1 MLAWLHHDF
10 RNSHGCCRHLCTM
23 LCVKVREW
31 GRSACA
37 FKRMRV
43 RSVISA
49 AYTKSFSEQS
59 AFFPLPA
66 VPPPGVKVK
75 PPEKVEIQTWVWI
88 MKHLSK
94 NLWRVAWSSESLSL
108 HLLAQLWG
116 YFLVFYTFCESEW
129 VKFDQSCLTVCDPM
143 DHSLPGSFVHGILKA
158 RILEWVA
165 IPFSS
170 GTSQPRDQTPVSC
183 IAGRF
188 FAIWATR
195 EILLI
200 PSLSSAL

>member
-1 MLAWLHHDF
+1 MTHCLGSCAMYVLSCF
-10 RNSHGCCRHLCTM
+10 SH
-23 LCVKVREW
+23 VRCFATPW
-31 GRSACA
+31 TIACQA
-37 FKRMRV
+37 PWPMG
-43 RSVISA
+43 
-49 AYTKSFSEQS
+49 FSKQKHWS
-59 AFFPLPA
+59 GLPC
-66 VPPPGVKVK
+66 PPPGVKVK

-88 MKHLSK
+88 MKHLPK